1 MAGRTSV
8 HPVYVLAVLAL
19 AIWCI
24 AAPVPDM
31 IMGRWWHAAFLALN
45 GCLFLYAVSV
55 YMGWRESFSDLGLLS
70 GDQQE
75 VNQLLLAD
83 GMRDDGI
90 MLLPSAT
97 LADLRVSDD
106 ETDFDEV
113 LMAAEA
119 LIAND
124 APTPLVNESL
134 VG

>member
-1 MAGRTSV
+1 MRAASFSR
-8 HPVYVLAVLAL
+8 
-19 AIWCI
+19 C
-24 AAPVPDM
+24 APVPDM
-31 IMGRWWHAAFLALN
+31 ILGRWWHAAFLALN
-45 GCLFLYAVSV
+45 GGLLLYAVSV

-90 MLLPSAT
+90 MMLPSAT
-97 LADLRVSDD
+97 RADLRVSDD